1 MSQASDEVE
10 DLKDL
15 VKDIKESK
23 NVMPKGILQMMPNPS
38 PTTDLFILTS
48 RIVFEAT
55 NLDQV
60 EFKIIT
66 YNELKKPLAGEKA
79 EEDHKETKRLW
90 NNE

>member
-1 MSQASDEVE
+1 MSQASDEFE

-15 VKDIKESK
+15 VKDIRESK
-23 NVMPKGILQMMPNPS
+23 NVMPKGILQMMPTPS
-38 PTTDLFILTS
+38 PTTELFILTS

-66 YNELKKPLAGEKA
+66 Y
-79 EEDHKETKRLW
+79 D
-90 NNE
+90 